1 MTSPRILIVQL
12 GRLGDFILA
21 TAMLRALKTAYP
33 HCQIHVLASRHNAAL
48 AGAHPLVD
56 RVYLYSKKIF
66 PTLRLVAALKRERY
80 DYWIDPKD
88 HYSREG
94 SFFARRANAKCK
106 IGFNRAGHAQVFD
119 VGLPSHEAQ
128 HTHVALRNMHALR
141 SLGLEHSDPRPCL
154 FVAPEAEN
162 RLAQFL
168 QTHHIRNYLCVNL
181 SAGNAIRYWPQTQWL
196 AFLQTLARADRQFLL
211 TTDAKDAG
219 LAEAIRAQ
227 VATAHYFPTPTFMEL
242 LALVQHADLVIS
254 PDTSVVHAAAAFD
267 RPLLGLYSNHEWNY
281 KKFYPLSAHCRV
293 VMPPEPGAT
302 IKDIELQA
310 MLSSFEELT
319 QEVEAAKKRAKQHAD

>member
-1 MTSPRILIVQL
+1 
-12 GRLGDFILA
+12 
-21 TAMLRALKTAYP
+21 MLRALKTAYP
-33 HCQIHVLASRHNAAL
+33 LCQIHVLASRHNAAL

-66 PTLRLVAALKRERY
+66 STLRLVAALKRERY

-94 SFFARRANAKCK
+94 SFFARWANAECK
-106 IGFNRAGHAQVFD
+106 IGFNREGRAPAFD
-119 VGLPSHEAQ
+119 VGLPSHEARR
-128 HTHVALRNMHALR
+128 THVALRNMHALR
-141 SLGLEHSDPRPCL
+141 SLGLEHGDPRPSL
-154 FVAPEAEN
+154 FVTSEAEK

-168 QTHHIRNYLCVNL
+168 QTHHIRNYFCINL
-181 SAGNAIRYWPQTQWL
+181 SAGNAIRYWPQPQWL
-196 AFLQTLARADRQFLL
+196 AFLQTLARADRHFLL

-227 VATAHYFPTPTFMEL
+227 VATAHYFPTPTFMDL

-254 PDTSVVHAAAAFD
+254 PDTSVVHVAAAFD

-281 KKFYPLSAHCRV
+281 KKFYPLSTHCRV
-293 VMPPEPGAT
+293 VIPPEPDAM
-302 IKDIELQA
+302 IKDIELKA
-310 MLSSFEELT
+310 MLNGFEELAR
-319 QEVEAAKKRAKQHAD
+319 EVDAAEKRVEQ